1 MSRITAR
8 LPDTVVEALDAAA
21 SRLKRSRAEI
31 VRQAVERYLEDFDD
45 LSVAIERLRDPN
57 DPVLD
62 WDRVR
67 RELLDTDLQPV
78 AEPFRVARRGLRV
91 SDAKRGA
98 ERWFHIVTDERQCL

>member
-1 MSRITAR
+1 MAQITAR
-8 LPDTVVEALDAAA
+8 LPDTVVDALDAAA
-21 SRLKRSRAEI
+21 SQLKRSRAEL

-67 RELLDTDLQPV
+67 RELLD
-78 AEPFRVARRGLRV
+78 
-91 SDAKRGA
+91 SD
-98 ERWFHIVTDERQCL
+98 

>member
-1 MSRITAR
+1 MSQITAR

-31 VRQAVERYLEDFDD
+31 VRQAVEHYLEDLDD
-45 LSVAIERLRDPN
+45 LSVAVDRLRDPN

-67 RELLDTDLQPV
+67 RELLDTD
-78 AEPFRVARRGLRV
+78 
-91 SDAKRGA
+91 
-98 ERWFHIVTDERQCL
+98 

>member
-1 MSRITAR
+1 MSQITAR

-31 VRQAVERYLEDFDD
+31 VRQAIEHYLEDFDD

-62 WDRVR
+62 WDQVK
-67 RELLDTDLQPV
+67 REFLDTD
-78 AEPFRVARRGLRV
+78 
-91 SDAKRGA
+91 
-98 ERWFHIVTDERQCL
+98 

>member
-1 MSRITAR
+1 MGQITAR
-8 LPDTVVEALDAAA
+8 LPDTVVVALDAAA

-62 WDRVR
+62 WDQVR
-67 RELLDTDLQPV
+67 RELLDTD
-78 AEPFRVARRGLRV
+78 
-91 SDAKRGA
+91 
-98 ERWFHIVTDERQCL
+98 